1 MIPWTVT
8 HEPPATLAARLQ
20 PPVGPARRIRRPR
33 VEQALAAA
41 LDYPLCSVTAPLG
54 SGKTLAL
61 AGLARHG
68 GWPTAWLR
76 CSADD
81 DGPRFAGHLIAAL
94 ARVGTI
100 DERRIW
106 AAAATPQSLIDT
118 LANELAAGLDDETL
132 LVIDDSHLLQAQPSA
147 CALIERLTAVQPLRL
162 HIIFSG
168 RCPLQ
173 STHLTH
179 AALRGEVLAIE
190 AADLAFDTDEARRLW
205 AEAGYDPPAD
215 LDELIRLSDGWPL
228 ALQSTLAQSNWRAAL
243 GLAGDATPLDS
254 YLEQELFA
262 GLPAEL
268 QHLLHSCAGL
278 QQIDIELCRVLLGN
292 RAVEPLLEE
301 LRRRRLITVG
311 SDGLL
316 HFPPLIGAWLQRRAA
331 ADSDWPAIHRRA
343 ADYYRQHDADESALY
358 HLLAIGDP
366 TAVQVVCDM
375 AEPLIA
381 AERAEDVLLWLRR
394 LPVGAEH
401 QARVLELQ
409 GAALRRLARSE
420 AGSAA
425 YRRAEQAYAAE
436 GDHAGQVRCL
446 RGLAG
451 ICLDTVQPG
460 PATELLRRAVKL
472 LPRREAQ
479 ARAEL
484 IRMQAENWVNLGR
497 ADVALRLERAA
508 DLVAAGARAHR
519 RRNEIINHRAPSAR
533 LLLRAGRLS
542 EAQQRLEAQLH
553 RQETAREAAAGAHR
567 EPALLLALI
576 HALLGAA
583 PKALALAGRVL
594 FSARQQP
601 FPQTEALAALR
612 LGHAYQLVSPDD
624 HGQAQHYYAHGLQIL
639 QRSGVARTRAEG
651 LLGLTLLHGHQGD
664 LLQAEQHAREG
675 LQLTESVGDAWTSAL
690 LYLALGSSAAAQR
703 DRRAEEWLTQ
713 AEQRFQRGGDGFGA
727 ALVTLW
733 RLIAAFAAGRDDA
746 DLDGQISSLMQQ
758 LSAAGALDVLCG
770 PSLFGPRDSARLV
783 PILLR
788 ARRMEQYRDAA
799 QRLLLAGF
807 PSIAV
812 DDSVD
817 EYHPGFTL
825 RIQMLGMFRVIRGN
839 QEILAREWQ
848 REKARQLFQLLVTLR
863 GNWIQREQICSWLWP
878 DTDPEAAERQFKVT
892 LNALNSALEPHRPPR
907 IAPFFIRRMGLAYSF
922 APSFGVWIDVDE
934 FELRVAGAAAE
945 QREFAQ
951 RNAQAAL
958 QLYRGDFLAEALYDP
973 WTTEERERLLARYL
987 STATTH
993 AARLSDSGDQAGAIQ
1008 ISEQILRRDR
1018 CYEEAY
1024 QILMRAHARAG
1035 SRSQALRSF
1044 TRCREALSEDLAIEP
1059 LPETIALHERLRRNL
1074 PI

>member
-1 MIPWTVT
+1 MIAWTVT
-8 HEPPATLAARLQ
+8 PESPPVFTVRLQ
-20 PPVGPARRIRRPR
+20 PPAGPARRIRRPR
-33 VEQALAAA
+33 IEQTLAAA

-54 SGKTLAL
+54 SGKTQAL

-76 CSADD
+76 CAADD
-81 DGPRFAGHLIAAL
+81 DGPRFAGHLIGAL
-94 ARVGTI
+94 ARVSTI
-100 DERRIW
+100 DSTRIW
-106 AAAATPQSLIDT
+106 AAAATAVGLIDT
-118 LANELAAGLDDETL
+118 LANELAAGLNDETV
-132 LVIDDSHLLQAQPSA
+132 LVIDDCHLLETQPAA
-147 CALIERLTAVQPLRL
+147 CLLLERLIVVQPLRL

-168 RCPLQ
+168 RWPLR
-173 STHLTH
+173 LTQLAH

-190 AADLAFDTDEARRLW
+190 ADELAFDEGEARRLW

-215 LDELIRLSDGWPL
+215 LAELITLSDGWPL

-254 YLEQELFA
+254 YLDQELFA
-262 GLPAEL
+262 GLPADL
-268 QHLLHSCAGL
+268 QHLLHHCAGL
-278 QQIDIELCRVLLGN
+278 QQIDAELCAALIGPT
-292 RAVEPLLEE
+292 AIEPLLDD
-301 LRRRRLITVG
+301 LRRRRLITMRN
-311 SDGLL
+311 DGTLR
-316 HFPPLIGAWLQRRAA
+316 FPALIGAWLQRRAA
-331 ADSDWPAIHRRA
+331 ADADWPAIHRRA
-343 ADYYRQHDADESALY
+343 ADFYQQRGAYESALF

-366 TAVQVVCDM
+366 TAVQVVGDM

-381 AERAEDVLLWLRR
+381 AGRAEDVLLWLRR
-394 LPVGAEH
+394 LPVGVEN

-420 AGSAA
+420 AGAAA
-425 YRRAEQAYAAE
+425 YRRAEQIYAAE
-436 GDHAGQVRCL
+436 GDAGGQVRCL
-446 RGLAG
+446 RGLAA

-460 PATELLRRAVKL
+460 PATDLLRRAVKL

-508 DLVAAGARAHR
+508 DQVAAGAREHR
-519 RRNEIINHRAPSAR
+519 RRNEAINHRAPSAR

-542 EAQQRLEAQLH
+542 EAQQRLEAQL
-553 RQETAREAAAGAHR
+553 RNQEGAREAATGAHR

-594 FSARQQP
+594 FSAQQQP

-612 LGHAYQLVSPDD
+612 LAHAYQLVSPDD

-651 LLGLTLLHGHQGD
+651 LLGLTLLHGHRGD
-664 LLQAEQHAREG
+664 LLQAEHAAREG
-675 LQLTESVGDAWTSAL
+675 LQLTESVGDAWTAAL

-703 DRRAEEWLTQ
+703 DNRADGWLSQ
-713 AEQRFQRGGDGFGA
+713 AEQRFQRGGDGFGT

-733 RLIAAFAAGRDDA
+733 RLIAACAAGRDDA
-746 DLDGQISSLMQQ
+746 GLDEQISSLMRQ
-758 LSAAGALDVLCG
+758 LSDAGALGVLCG

-788 ARRMEQYRDAA
+788 ARRMEAYRDTA
-799 QRLLLAGF
+799 QRLLLEGF

-825 RIQMLGMFRVIRGN
+825 RIQMLGMFRVVRGN

-878 DTDPEAAERQFKVT
+878 DTELEAAERQFKVT

-987 STATTH
+987 TTATAH
-993 AARLSDSGDQAGAIQ
+993 AARLSESGDQAGAIQ